1 MGELTHVKKGNVL
14 TDGDSKASEAG
25 GLKSDDERWDTP
37 FRSLL
42 ELQVEPTSAPEDGG
56 GESSACRRRSC
67 KLSVWDL
74 HPFRPHYGEWNAR
87 WVTAHCDSKT

>member
-1 MGELTHVKKGNVL
+1 MTSTRTQYTALL

-74 HPFRPHYGEWNAR
+74 HPFHPHYGEWNAR